1 MDPIVIV
8 SVDRADLQDL
18 EGSTLHTQFGASNDL
33 PYEQPSVARM
43 YDYLL
48 GGYHNVASDRAA
60 ADAAVAIHPDF
71 PLVLHANRAFLR
83 RSVAFLVAQGIDQ
96 FLDLGSGIPTVGNVH
111 EVAHAFTPA
120 ARRLRGHRP
129 HRGGAG
135 RWACCSPD
143 WARPGSAARVGGM
156 TPLHPPDRTP

>member
-1 MDPIVIV
+1 MIV

-43 YDYLL
+43 YD
-48 GGYHNVASDRAA
+48 
-60 ADAAVAIHPDF
+60 
-71 PLVLHANRAFLR
+71 
-83 RSVAFLVAQGIDQ
+83 
-96 FLDLGSGIPTVGNVH
+96 SGIPTVGNVH

-135 RWACCSPD
+135 RWAGP
-143 WARPGSAARVGGM
+143 AARRTGHGPAAQRCALRALVG
-156 TPLHPPDRTP
+156 